1 MTSEEKKE
9 LLREIKSDT
18 NSDKLIANLK
28 LIENDFIN
36 INVSVSRLFE
46 VMTKNCMKRFVE
58 AYTEML

>member
-58 AYTEML
+58 AYKEM